1 MFCPVLLQFSHRKMF
16 YTLYVKDSSLND
28 TLLSTRTS
36 TENEE
41 GFSIKSKGGLRL
53 LSSFCFTAVFKKEN
67 PKKLGYCAY
76 DYTVG

>member
-1 MFCPVLLQFSHRKMF
+1 MFCPILLQFSHRKMF

-41 GFSIKSKGGLRL
+41 GFSIKSKGGLR
-53 LSSFCFTAVFKKEN
+53 
-67 PKKLGYCAY
+67 
-76 DYTVG
+76 

>member
-1 MFCPVLLQFSHRKMF
+1 MVEKGEWDKLIIIGKDIRMFCPILLQFSHRKMF

-41 GFSIKSKGGLRL
+41 GFSIKSKGGLR
-53 LSSFCFTAVFKKEN
+53 
-67 PKKLGYCAY
+67 
-76 DYTVG
+76 

>member
-1 MFCPVLLQFSHRKMF
+1 MF

-41 GFSIKSKGGLRL
+41 GFSLKSR
-53 LSSFCFTAVFKKEN
+53 E
-67 PKKLGYCAY
+67 
-76 DYTVG
+76 D